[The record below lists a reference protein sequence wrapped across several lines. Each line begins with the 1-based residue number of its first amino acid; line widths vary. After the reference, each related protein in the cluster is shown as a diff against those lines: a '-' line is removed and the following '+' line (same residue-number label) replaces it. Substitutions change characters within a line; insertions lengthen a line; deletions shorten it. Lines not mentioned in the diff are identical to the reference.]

1 MFRLHFIQRSC
12 SLKIMQPESRPVCPT
27 RRMGR
32 IPGKEDEMHTEIL
45 FLFPLVII
53 VIVFTFTA
61 IVHWSESQRKEREAY
76 YKSETLRRIS
86 EASGQGASAAV
97 ELLREDER
105 IKASKTREGLKIAGL
120 INVAVGIG
128 LMIFL
133 HALLGAE
140 RDAGSVYLVGL
151 IPGFVGA
158 ALLAYVYL
166 LAPPLK

>member
-1 MFRLHFIQRSC
+1 MPGICL
-12 SLKIMQPESRPVCPT
+12 LKIMQPNERAVCPT

-61 IVHWSESQRKEREAY
+61 VVHWVDSQRKEREAY
-76 YKSETLRRIS
+76 YKTETLRRIT
-86 EASGQGASAAV
+86 EASGEGASAAV

-140 RDAGSVYLVGL
+140 REAGSVYLVGL
-151 IPGFVGA
+151 IPGLVGA

>member
-1 MFRLHFIQRSC
+1 MHMEFFI
-12 SLKIMQPESRPVCPT
+12 
-27 RRMGR
+27 
-32 IPGKEDEMHTEIL
+32 
-45 FLFPLVII
+45 LFPLV
-53 VIVFTFTA
+53 VIAMVFTFTA
-61 IVHWSESQRKEREAY
+61 VVHWSESQRKEREAY
-76 YKSETLRRIS
+76 YKAETLRRIS

-105 IKASKTREGLKIAGL
+105 IKSSKTREGLKIAGL

-140 RDAGSVYLVGL
+140 REASSVYLVGL
-151 IPGFVGA
+151 IPGLVGA
-158 ALLAYVYL
+158 SLLAYVYL

>member
-1 MFRLHFIQRSC
+1 
-12 SLKIMQPESRPVCPT
+12 
-27 RRMGR
+27 
-32 IPGKEDEMHTEIL
+32 MHMEFFL
-45 FLFPLVII
+45 LFPLVII

-128 LMIFL
+128 LIIFL

>member
-1 MFRLHFIQRSC
+1 
-12 SLKIMQPESRPVCPT
+12 
-27 RRMGR
+27 
-32 IPGKEDEMHTEIL
+32 
-45 FLFPLVII
+45 
-53 VIVFTFTA
+53 
-61 IVHWSESQRKEREAY
+61 
-76 YKSETLRRIS
+76 
-86 EASGQGASAAV
+86 V

>member
-1 MFRLHFIQRSC
+1 
-12 SLKIMQPESRPVCPT
+12 
-27 RRMGR
+27 
-32 IPGKEDEMHTEIL
+32 MHTEIL

-105 IKASKTREGLKIAGL
+105 IKASKTREGLKIGGL

-133 HALLGAE
+133 HALLGGAD
-140 RDAGSVYLVGL
+140 RQTGSVYLCGL
-151 IPGFVGA
+151 IPGLVGA

-166 LAPPLK
+166 LAPAAK

>member
-1 MFRLHFIQRSC
+1 
-12 SLKIMQPESRPVCPT
+12 
-27 RRMGR
+27 
-32 IPGKEDEMHTEIL
+32 MHMEFFL
-45 FLFPLVII
+45 LFPLV
-53 VIVFTFTA
+53 VIALVFTFTA
-61 IVHWSESQRKEREAY
+61 VVHWSDSQRKEREAY

-105 IKASKTREGLKIAGL
+105 IKSSKTREGLKIAGL

-140 RDAGSVYLVGL
+140 REASSVYLVGL
-151 IPGFVGA
+151 IPGLVGA
-158 ALLAYVYL
+158 SLLAYVYL
-166 LAPPLK
+166 LAPPLI

>member
-1 MFRLHFIQRSC
+1 
-12 SLKIMQPESRPVCPT
+12 
-27 RRMGR
+27 
-32 IPGKEDEMHTEIL
+32 MHMEFFL
-45 FLFPLVII
+45 LFPLVII

-105 IKASKTREGLKIAGL
+105 IKSSKTREGLKIAGL

-140 RDAGSVYLVGL
+140 REASSVYLVGL
-151 IPGFVGA
+151 IPGLVGA
-158 ALLAYVYL
+158 SLLAYVYL

>member
-1 MFRLHFIQRSC
+1 
-12 SLKIMQPESRPVCPT
+12 
-27 RRMGR
+27 MGR
-32 IPGKEDEMHTEIL
+32 IPGKEDEMHMEV
-45 FLFPLVII
+45 FALFPLAVI
-53 VIVFTFTA
+53 VVVFTFTA
-61 IVHWSESQRKEREAY
+61 VVHFVDSQRKEREAY
-76 YKSETLRRIS
+76 YKTETLRRIT

-133 HALLGAE
+133 HALLGPGGVADRE
-140 RDAGSVYLVGL
+140 TGSVYLCGL
-151 IPGFVGA
+151 IPGFIGVA
-158 ALLAYVYL
+158 MLVYVYV